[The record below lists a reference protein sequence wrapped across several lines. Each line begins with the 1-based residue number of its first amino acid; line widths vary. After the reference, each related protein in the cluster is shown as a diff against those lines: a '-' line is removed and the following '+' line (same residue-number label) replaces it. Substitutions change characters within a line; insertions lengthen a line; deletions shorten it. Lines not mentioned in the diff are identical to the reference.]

1 MAACE
6 NSRMRIV
13 ISGASG
19 LIGTALVPALRADG
33 HDVLKLVRRKARA
46 VDEIEW
52 DPAAGRIDRTG
63 LEATE
68 AFVNLSGA
76 NLDVRWT
83 AQAMRE
89 ILESRTKTTSL
100 LATVAGELDPR
111 PSALVCAGGAG
122 IYGDRGDEI
131 LTEDAE
137 PGGGF
142 LADVM
147 RHTEAASLA
156 AREAG
161 VRVVH
166 FRQGIVLSRDGGAL
180 RRMLTFF
187 RLGLGGPV
195 GSGRQWWSWASLPDV
210 VSAYRLALASE
221 IAGPVN
227 LVAPNPVTSRQFA
240 KALGRAIGRPA
251 VVPAPGFAMKLL
263 FGQKG
268 EEVLLYGQRA
278 IPARLLASGFE
289 FEAPTIDVGIERAL
303 AD

>member
-1 MAACE
+1 
-6 NSRMRIV
+6 MRIV

-19 LIGTALVPALRADG
+19 LIGTALVPALREAG
-33 HDVLKLVRRKARA
+33 HEVVRLVRRDATA
-46 VDEIEW
+46 PDEVSW
-52 DPAAGRIDRTG
+52 DPAAGTVDHTRLAGTDT
-63 LEATE
+63 
-68 AFVNLSGA
+68 FVNLSGA

-83 AQAMRE
+83 EQAKRE
-89 ILESRTKTTSL
+89 ILESRTRTTSL
-100 LATVAGELDPR
+100 LATVAAELDPR

-131 LTEDAE
+131 LTEDAG
-137 PGGGF
+137 PGDGF
-142 LADVM
+142 LAEVM
-147 RHTEAASLA
+147 RETEAASSR

-180 RRMLTFF
+180 RRMLPFF

-195 GSGRQWWSWASLPDV
+195 GSGKQWWSWVSLPDV
-210 VSAYRLALASE
+210 VAAYRYVLASDL
-221 IAGPVN
+221 AGPVN
-227 LVAPNPVTSRQFA
+227 LGAPNPVTTRQFA
-240 KALGRAIGRPA
+240 KALGGAIGRPA
-251 VVPAPGFAMKLL
+251 VLPAPGFALKLL

-278 IPARLLASGFE
+278 IPARLLDAGFE
-289 FEAPTIDVGIERAL
+289 FAAPTIDLGLERAL